1 MSFRFLLCCFFAFS
15 SLQAH
20 TTFQN
25 AIEHVFTSMQHT
37 RYEHK
42 TAIDETNG
50 IYHVDCSSFV
60 GFLLQKSSLQAY
72 TALSID
78 KGHARPRA
86 QNFYDF
92 FASLNENEQKE
103 GWQGIKAMQSLQTFD
118 IIAWKYDARLGK
130 KDTGHMVIV
139 YEKPIKEADGR
150 YRVRVLDASK
160 GTHAND
166 SRAQKSEGGIGT
178 GVMWFRVDEEGK
190 PFGVYWSDRSKSMSR
205 HQISMGRVLP

>member
-1 MSFRFLLCCFFAFS
+1 MFKLWVSCLFLSGFLYANT
-15 SLQAH
+15 A
-20 TTFQN
+20 FQN

-78 KGHARPRA
+78 KGHLRPRA

-103 GWQGIKAMQSLQTFD
+103 GWQGIKTMQSLQIFD

-130 KDTGHMVIV
+130 KDTGHVVIV

-150 YRVRVLDASK
+150 YKVRVLDASK

-166 SRAQKSEGGIGT
+166 SRAQKSEGGIGE
-178 GVMWFRVDEEGK
+178 GVMWFRVDEEGR
-190 PFGVYWSDRSKSMSR
+190 PFGVYWSDRSEGMSR
-205 HQISMGRVLP
+205 HQISMARVLP